1 MTLTILVALLIAI
14 AIPIGVMIFIYKLD
28 FYKTGQFIIMLVC
41 FGAGGLAYGLAA
53 FINPLSLR
61 GGLANYNQMIQFVAP
76 VVEEILKG
84 IAIWILVRRPKF
96 NYFVDGA
103 IYGFTAGI
111 GFAVLENIE
120 YVMGH
125 PSAALAVAINRVI
138 STNLMHAAATA
149 TLGIIIGIARFRKT
163 TPRILLSLG
172 GLVTAMILHMGFN
185 NLVTRVNSGW
195 LLLYAIIIGAGAS
208 ALIVVMIRR
217 GLEEERTW
225 IGETLN
231 QEMRVER
238 EEAAAVQ
245 NLDNVDHVIQHL
257 AERLGEDKAEQIR
270 KLLYIQARLGI
281 KTKGAEM
288 MEDANLRTAIL
299 TELASLRKEME
310 AARKQIGSYAMM
322 YLRATHL
329 EESFSWQDLLA
340 HRIEEASQQTHP
352 AGPSIFDRLGDRLA
366 SPDTNPTHHS
376 GG

>member
-14 AIPIGVMIFIYKLD
+14 TIPIGVMIFIYKLD

-120 YVMGH
+120 YVSGH
-125 PSAALAVAINRVI
+125 PSAALSVAINRVI

-163 TPRILLSLG
+163 NPRILLSLG
-172 GLVTAMILHMGFN
+172 GLITAMILHMGFN

-195 LLLYAIIIGAGAS
+195 LLLYAILIGAGAS

-245 NLDNVDHVIQHL
+245 NLDNVDHVIHHL

-281 KTKGAEM
+281 KTKAAGM

-299 TELASLRKEME
+299 TEIASLKKEME

-340 HRIEEASQQTHP
+340 HRIEEAAQQVHP

-366 SPDTNPTHHS
+366 SSDTNPTHNS

>member
-1 MTLTILVALLIAI
+1 MILTILIAMLIAI
-14 AIPIGVMIFIYKLD
+14 AIPIGVMVFIYKLD
-28 FYKTGQFIIMLVC
+28 FYKTGQFVVMLIC
-41 FGAGGLAYGLAA
+41 FAAGSLAYCGAYFLNPIPVHSGLAT
-53 FINPLSLR
+53 
-61 GGLANYNQMIQFVAP
+61 YNQMVQFVAP

-103 IYGFTAGI
+103 IYGFTIGI
-111 GFAVLENIE
+111 GFAVFENAE
-120 YVMGH
+120 YILGH
-125 PSAALAVAINRVI
+125 SGQALAVAINRVI

-149 TLGIIIGIARFRKT
+149 TLGIIIGIARFKRN

-195 LLLYAIIIGAGAS
+195 LLLYAILIGAGAS

-217 GLEEERTW
+217 GLEEERAW

-231 QEMRVER
+231 QEVRVER

-245 NLDNVDHVIQHL
+245 NLDNVDHVIRHM
-257 AERLGEDKAEQIR
+257 AERLGENKAEQIR

-299 TELASLRKEME
+299 TEIASLRKEME

-340 HRIEEASQQTHP
+340 NRIEEAAQQAHP